1 MRFFKVEFSQGRHT
15 NDQEVLK
22 KVLSITNHQGNVN
35 QNHHEIQTHTC
46 WNVCYQKQEIERW
59 RGYGEKESLMLCK

>member
-35 QNHHEIQTHTC
+35 HNHNEMSPHLYQNVAITKKKKKKDL
-46 WNVCYQKQEIERW
+46 Y
-59 RGYGEKESLMLCK
+59 